1 MPLREWVVP
10 LGMMEKI
17 ILLFHIT
24 EEQLRGQ
31 DIYSYSQ
38 LFQ

>member
-1 MPLREWVVP
+1 MPLREWAVP

-31 DIYSYSQ
+31 DIYSYSP
-38 LFQ
+38 FQ